1 MSTRVQARKF
11 PLRLA
16 AGLARILIATT
27 LVALAAAAPAASQPP
42 SVDLEVDEALAA
54 AGAASKPAELE
65 AARATL
71 LELSRRYSR
80 PLYPRFAGRSRALV
94 EAASL
99 GRRLGES
106 GTAAGELLEVLE
118 REAPNGW
125 TPRAH
130 LELAD
135 LVLADGDWL
144 LAADHYWQAREAA
157 LGGAVS
163 DAEAPGVVDVAGL
176 ALERMTRIHRL
187 ILRPLAG
194 GRPWSGISLPLPS
207 GYLPEKQQLKRPRSL
222 AAGPRGELIV
232 ADDSRFVLFDPQGNV
247 ISTRELKALSRPSIG
262 PAGPLGGAG
271 AVAVASNAAMRVGD
285 PVPVSFER
293 PSGGRLGQIITAYRG
308 PFGNW
313 TVLSRQTDVVL
324 RYDPAGKLLDFAAV
338 PMTRP
343 VDLAV
348 SPSGDI
354 HVLDAGSGAA
364 PPAVLRFSPD
374 GQLQHTL
381 SANWRRPVAL
391 DVDPLGNTYVLEN
404 REKQVLVYD
413 PEGNRIAVLGPV
425 LSANI
430 ELRSPNDIAVDGMGR
445 IFIAEG
451 RLDTVVALD

>member
-1 MSTRVQARKF
+1 MSEPARF
-11 PLRLA
+11 DPNAAAGTATILA
-16 AGLARILIATT
+16 ASALLALGGG
-27 LVALAAAAPAASQPP
+27 AAAFPQPP

-54 AGAASKPAELE
+54 AGTASEPAELE

-106 GTAAGELLEVLE
+106 GTAAGELLEILE
-118 REAPNGW
+118 REAPNEW

-144 LAADHYWQAREAA
+144 LAADHYWQARQAA
-157 LGGAVS
+157 LGGAAS
-163 DAEAPGVVDVAGL
+163 DAEAPGAIDVAGL

-194 GRPWSGISLPLPS
+194 GPSWSSISLPLPG

-247 ISTRELKALSRPSIG
+247 VSTRELRALARPSIG
-262 PAGPLGGAG
+262 PAGPLGGVG
-271 AVAVASNAAMRVGD
+271 PVAVAANAALRVGD

-293 PSGGRLGQIITAYRG
+293 PSGGRLGQIITAYRD

-348 SPSGDI
+348 SPSSDV

-364 PPAVLRFSPD
+364 APAVLRFSAD
-374 GQLQHTL
+374 GQLQHTF

-404 REKQVLVYD
+404 REKQILVYD

-451 RLDTVVALD
+451 RLETVVALD

>member
-1 MSTRVQARKF
+1 MRRKL
-11 PLRLA
+11 PELDALPVLA
-16 AGLARILIATT
+16 AVFLAF
-27 LVALAAAAPAASQPP
+27 AANGTVGARQP
-42 SVDLEVDEALAA
+42 SVDLEVDAALAA
-54 AGAASKPAELE
+54 AGAASDRTGLE
-65 AARATL
+65 AARADL
-71 LELSRRYSR
+71 LELSRRYPR

-94 EAASL
+94 EAAAL
-99 GRRLGES
+99 GRRLGE
-106 GTAAGELLEVLE
+106 GGAAAGELLEVLE
-118 REAPNGW
+118 REPPNGW

-135 LVLADGDWL
+135 LVLADGDWR
-144 LAADHYWQAREAA
+144 LAADHYWRARQTA
-157 LGGAVS
+157 LGGAAP
-163 DAEAPGVVDVAGL
+163 DAEAPGAVDVAGL

-194 GRPWSGISLPLPS
+194 GHPWSGIRLPLPS
-207 GYLPEKQQLKRPRSL
+207 GYLPEKQRLKRPRSL

-232 ADDSRFVLFDPQGNV
+232 ADDGRFVLFDPRGNA
-247 ISTRELKALSRPSIG
+247 IATRELKALSRPSIG

-271 AVAVASNAAMRVGD
+271 AVAVASNAAIRVGD

-293 PSGGRLGQIITAYRG
+293 PSGGRLGQIVTAYRG

-348 SPSGDI
+348 SQSGDI
-354 HVLDAGSGAA
+354 HVLDAGSGDA
-364 PPAVLRFSPD
+364 PPAVLRFSAD
-374 GQLQHTL
+374 GQLEHTF
-381 SANWRRPVAL
+381 SADWRRPVAL
-391 DVDPLGNTYVLEN
+391 DVDPLGNAYVLEN

-413 PEGNRIAVLGPV
+413 AEGNRIAVLGPV
-425 LSANI
+425 LSANV

-451 RLDTVVALD
+451 RLDTVVALE